1 MALGFGA
8 GGDIAVDTTDASG
21 ISTVEPFYEV
31 RLGIEETDEVIM
43 YHGRSGQVRF
53 KLGMEPLL
61 RQWYRKLRQLLQERY
76 QI

>member
-8 GGDIAVDTTDASG
+8 GGDIAVDTTDATG

-31 RLGIEETDEVIM
+31 RLELRQTDGVNM
-43 YHGRSGQVRF
+43 YHGRSGRVRF